1 MNDINK
7 PLWQMTVGEFLD
19 SLSKDGWSIVKSDT
33 QQTAEPKQEKRYVY
47 GIEGLAKLLGCS
59 KTTAQTTKN
68 SGILNG
74 CYSQVSRTIVFDVDA
89 VLNAI
94 KR

>member
-1 MNDINK
+1 MTEVNK
-7 PLWQMTVGEFLD
+7 PLCLMTVDEFLD
-19 SLSKDGWSIVKSDT
+19 SLSKNGWSIVKSDT
-33 QQTAEPKQEKRYVY
+33 QQQAEPKQEKRYVY

-59 KTTAQTTKN
+59 KTTAQSTKN

-74 CYSQVSRTIVFDVDA
+74 CYSQVSRKIVFDAEA